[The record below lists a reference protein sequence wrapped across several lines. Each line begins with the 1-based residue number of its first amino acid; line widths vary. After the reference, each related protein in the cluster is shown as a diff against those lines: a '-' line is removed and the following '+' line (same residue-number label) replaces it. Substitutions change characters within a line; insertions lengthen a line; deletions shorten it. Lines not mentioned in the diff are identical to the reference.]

1 MKDALSVLFEQSAE
15 NPYMG
20 FFVICTVCK
29 WKWAL
34 SPFFVSAFYKNDIR
48 RKRLS
53 AKYTILEEL
62 IRPVVEGLGF
72 EFWGMEYLSLG
83 KDSVLR
89 IFIETDDE
97 KGIDVEDCARVS
109 RQVSSILDVEDP
121 ITGEYNLEVSSP
133 GLDRP
138 LFSLAQY
145 QAYIG
150 SIVSLRLRVPFD
162 GRRKFKG
169 QLMGIE
175 SEDIVIRV
183 DQEEYLLPID
193 LIDKANVVPQF

>member
-1 MKDALSVLFEQSAE
+1 M
-15 NPYMG
+15 
-20 FFVICTVCK
+20 
-29 WKWAL
+29 
-34 SPFFVSAFYKNDIR
+34 
-48 RKRLS
+48 S

-72 EFWGMEYLSLG
+72 QFWGMEYLSLG

-89 IFIETDDE
+89 IYIETDAE
-97 KGIDVEDCARVS
+97 KGIDVEDCVQVS

-138 LFSLAQY
+138 LFDLVQY
-145 QAYIG
+145 QAYVG

-175 SEDIVIRV
+175 NEDVVIRV
-183 DQEEYLLPID
+183 DQEEYLLPVD

>member
-1 MKDALSVLFEQSAE
+1 VLIELSTE

-20 FFVICTVCK
+20 FFVIYTVTVYKC
-29 WKWAL
+29 KWAL
-34 SPFFVSAFYKNDIR
+34 SPFFVSAFYKIDFR

-53 AKYTILEEL
+53 AKYTILEEF

-89 IFIETDDE
+89 VFIETDAE

-109 RQVSSILDVEDP
+109 RQISSILDVEDP

-138 LFSLAQY
+138 LFSLVQY

-150 SIVSLRLRVPFD
+150 SIVTLRLRVPFD

-175 SEDIVIRV
+175 SEDVIIRV

>member
-1 MKDALSVLFEQSAE
+1 MQALRAPLW
-15 NPYMG
+15 G
-20 FFVICTVCK
+20 FLLSELH
-29 WKWAL
+29 KWAL
-34 SPFFVSAFYKNDIR
+34 SPFFVSAFCKRDTR

-53 AKYTILEEL
+53 AKFTILEEL
-62 IRPVVEGLGF
+62 VRPVVEGLEF
-72 EFWGMEYLSLG
+72 EFWGMEYLSQG

-89 IFIETDDE
+89 IFIETDAE

-121 ITGEYNLEVSSP
+121 ITGEYHLEVSSP

-138 LFSLAQY
+138 LFSLTQY
-145 QAYIG
+145 QAYVG

-169 QLMGIE
+169 QLVGVE
-175 SEDIVIRV
+175 NDDIVVRV

-193 LIDKANVVPQF
+193 LIDKGNIVPQF

>member
-1 MKDALSVLFEQSAE
+1 M
-15 NPYMG
+15 
-20 FFVICTVCK
+20 
-29 WKWAL
+29 
-34 SPFFVSAFYKNDIR
+34 
-48 RKRLS
+48 S
-53 AKYTILEEL
+53 AKFTILEEL
-62 IRPVVEGLGF
+62 VRPVVEGLGF
-72 EFWGMEYLSLG
+72 EFWGMEYLSQG

-89 IFIETDDE
+89 IFIETDAE

-121 ITGEYNLEVSSP
+121 ITGEYHLEVSSP

-145 QAYIG
+145 QAYVG

-169 QLMGIE
+169 QLVGVE
-175 SEDIVIRV
+175 NDDIVVRV

-193 LIDKANVVPQF
+193 LIDKGNIVPQF

>member
-1 MKDALSVLFEQSAE
+1 M
-15 NPYMG
+15 
-20 FFVICTVCK
+20 
-29 WKWAL
+29 
-34 SPFFVSAFYKNDIR
+34 
-48 RKRLS
+48 S
-53 AKYTILEEL
+53 AKFTILEEL
-62 IRPVVEGLGF
+62 VRPVVEGLGF
-72 EFWGMEYLSLG
+72 EFWGMEYLSQG

-89 IFIETDDE
+89 IFIETDAE

-121 ITGEYNLEVSSP
+121 ITGEYHLEVSSP

-145 QAYIG
+145 QAYVG

-169 QLMGIE
+169 QLVGVE
-175 SEDIVIRV
+175 SDDIVVRV

-193 LIDKANVVPQF
+193 LIDKGNIVPQF

>member
-1 MKDALSVLFEQSAE
+1 M
-15 NPYMG
+15 
-20 FFVICTVCK
+20 
-29 WKWAL
+29 
-34 SPFFVSAFYKNDIR
+34 
-48 RKRLS
+48 S

-72 EFWGMEYLSLG
+72 QFWGMEYLSQG

-89 IFIETDDE
+89 IFIDTELE
-97 KGIDVEDCARVS
+97 KGIDVEDCAQVS

-138 LFSLAQY
+138 LFELTQY
-145 QAYIG
+145 QAYVGAVIA
-150 SIVSLRLRVPFD
+150 LRLRVPFD

-169 QLMGIE
+169 LLVAIE
-175 SEDIVIRV
+175 DDDVVIRV
-183 DQEEYLLPID
+183 DQEEYLLPFD

>member
-1 MKDALSVLFEQSAE
+1 M
-15 NPYMG
+15 
-20 FFVICTVCK
+20 
-29 WKWAL
+29 
-34 SPFFVSAFYKNDIR
+34 
-48 RKRLS
+48 S

-89 IFIETDDE
+89 IYIETDDE
-97 KGIDVEDCARVS
+97 KGIDVEDCVQVS
-109 RQVSSILDVEDP
+109 RQVSAILDVEDP

-133 GLDRP
+133 GLERP
-138 LFSLAQY
+138 LFGLAHY

-175 SEDIVIRV
+175 NEDVVIRV